1 MVSVPRHK
9 ARELCPD
16 LVSQIQARMVA
27 QGITSGAWVYVGAPD
42 PQRQSKTPR
51 LDPREKCRLVFEHRT
66 GTSAGELARRY
77 GKTASYVHRIIRDLS
92 PVPTEDLGRLA
103 LNEDMTS
110 AEARDALSNTLNR
123 HKEVPTNDEEDSS
136 NVQEEET
143 PRTE

>member
-27 QGITSGAWVYVGAPD
+27 QGITSGIWLYIGAPD
-42 PQRQSKTPR
+42 PKRKSKTPA
-51 LDPREKCRLVFEHRT
+51 LDPREKCRIVFERRT
-66 GTSAGELARRY
+66 GTKASMLAEEY
-77 GKTASYVHRIIRDLS
+77 GKEPTYIHRIIRDLS
-92 PVPTEDLGRLA
+92 PVPTEELCRLA

-110 AEARDALSNTLNR
+110 AEARDALSETLNR
-123 HKEVPTNDEEDSS
+123 HKEVPTKDEEESS
-136 NVQEEET
+136 HVQEEET

>member
-1 MVSVPRHK
+1 MVIRLK

-16 LVSQIQARMVA
+16 LVPKVQARMVA
-27 QGITSGAWVYVGAPD
+27 QGVTSGAWLYVEAPA
-42 PQRQSKTPR
+42 PKKKSKTPR
-51 LDPREKCRLVFEHRT
+51 LDPRQKCRLVFEHRT
-66 GTSAGELARRY
+66 GTGAGELARRY
-77 GKTASYVHRIIRDLS
+77 GKTRSYVHRIIRDLD

-123 HKEVPTNDEEDSS
+123 HNEVPTNDEEESS